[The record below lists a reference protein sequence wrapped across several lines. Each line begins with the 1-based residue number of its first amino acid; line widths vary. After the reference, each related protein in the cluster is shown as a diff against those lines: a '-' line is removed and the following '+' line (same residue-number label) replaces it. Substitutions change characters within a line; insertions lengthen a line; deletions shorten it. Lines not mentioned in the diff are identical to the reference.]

1 MDSLHGGVYQEAHG
15 GPLVLSQAVNLDE
28 DQIGRLKEKAVVLG
42 PRALSDLE
50 LIANGGLSPL
60 KGFMGLADYESV
72 LKEMRLKNGTLFPL
86 PITLPLDGLSPL
98 PSPGETVGLCFGGRV
113 VGYLEVEGVFE
124 RDLTKEALAVF
135 KTDDAAHP
143 GVAMLLKESPKVAA
157 GRAFADLDR
166 LPKDFPE
173 HTLTPLQARKAFQEK
188 GWRTIVGF
196 QTRNPIHRAHE
207 YLIKCALETVDGAFV
222 HPLVGATKADDVPSE
237 VRMRC
242 YEVLLENY
250 FPKDRAL
257 LGINPAT
264 MRYAGPREAV
274 FHAIVRRNYGCTH
287 FIVGRDHAG
296 VGHYYGPFDA
306 QKIFETLPKG
316 SLQME
321 ILKFDNAFYCKDCEA
336 MATAKTCPH
345 PATSHVS
352 LSGTKLRELLAKGEM
367 PSKEITRPQVA
378 QVLIEAFSGKYA

>member
-1 MDSLHGGVYQEAHG
+1 
-15 GPLVLSQAVNLDE
+15 
-28 DQIGRLKEKAVVLG
+28 
-42 PRALSDLE
+42 
-50 LIANGGLSPL
+50 
-60 KGFMGLADYESV
+60 
-72 LKEMRLKNGTLFPL
+72 
-86 PITLPLDGLSPL
+86 
-98 PSPGETVGLCFGGRV
+98 
-113 VGYLEVEGVFE
+113 VGYLEIEGVFE
-124 RDLTKEALAVF
+124 RDLAKEALAVF

-143 GVAMLLKESPKVAA
+143 GVAMLFGENPKVAA

-166 LPKDFPE
+166 LPKDFPD
-173 HTLTPLQARKAFQEK
+173 HNLTPLKARKAFQEK

-207 YLIKCALETVDGAFV
+207 YLIKCALEIVDGAFV

-250 FPKDRAL
+250 FPKDRVL
-257 LGINPAT
+257 LGVNPAT
-264 MRYAGPREAV
+264 MRYAGPKEAV

-321 ILKFDNAFYCKDCEA
+321 ILKFDNAFYCRDCES

-352 LSGTKLRELLAKGEM
+352 LSGTKLREMLTKGEM
-367 PSKEITRPQVA
+367 PGKEITRPEVA
-378 QVLIEAFSGKYA
+378 RILIDSMRHPTAG